1 MTDGL
6 FDRYFRLLA
15 GQLPAADYG
24 VIAEPAE
31 ALTADTRVNAEAP
44 SMECLC

>member
-15 GQLPAADYG
+15 GQLPATDYG

-31 ALTADTRVNAEAP
+31 DLTPMNGVSVEAP
-44 SMECLC
+44 NAECLC